1 MIGNLLLSIK
11 IFIAEINSFKLIRI
25 IDVGSEW
32 RTFANDKESTDMTRV
47 GAAEVSLTSNSINI
61 NLLKGLKYFIIN

>member
-1 MIGNLLLSIK
+1 LKKRLILFLLSNFS
-11 IFIAEINSFKLIRI
+11 FILILFDFTLNRI

-47 GAAEVSLTSNSINI
+47 GAAEVIYFH
-61 NLLKGLKYFIIN
+61 YFIVFIVFIFF

>member
-1 MIGNLLLSIK
+1 MVLFLWIYFAVFL
-11 IFIAEINSFKLIRI
+11 FIYFCKFINNNFYQNRI

-47 GAAEVSLTSNSINI
+47 GAAEVN
-61 NLLKGLKYFIIN
+61 KF

>member
-1 MIGNLLLSIK
+1 MICSECGLVVGD
-11 IFIAEINSFKLIRI
+11 RI

>member
-1 MIGNLLLSIK
+1 LKKRLILFLLSNFS
-11 IFIAEINSFKLIRI
+11 FILILFNFTLKRI

-47 GAAEVSLTSNSINI
+47 GAAEVIYIL
-61 NLLKGLKYFIIN
+61 YFIVFIVFIFF